1 MKFTV
6 AMKLATGFASILA
19 LMIVTTMVVRQKSLE
34 IRRVETLILTVTTPS
49 YQLSTALQRD
59 LNVTQ
64 ARAREAILSGSNVQ
78 RSDAAWTRYNAG
90 WAAID
95 DDLAQ
100 LTAYSPKW
108 AIRENA
114 GRLEEI
120 KGELPKLR
128 KNQETFMKLA
138 AGREKDAVIRA
149 GDQFTDVC
157 TKDSLAIKKIVD
169 AMSGAQK
176 DLIDTSSVKLENLQ
190 DSLQKSQTET
200 TIAAIFAGCLVA
212 FWVSRIITSATSR
225 VLKRARAISK
235 GDLSGE
241 PLAINT
247 RDELGDLSEAVNEM
261 QTNLRR
267 MIASVSTSA
276 SRIAA
281 ASEELSATSAE
292 QASGAETQKNQTQQV
307 ATAMLEMSSTVQ
319 EVSENS
325 NRAAEASRKAA
336 ETATRGG
343 VIVEGTLAKMRAIA
357 DSVGKTATVI
367 QELGDCSSQIEKI
380 VRLIENIANQTNLLA
395 FNAAIEAARAG
406 EQGRGFAIVAGEVR
420 ALADRT
426 TKATQEI
433 AGTIATIQSKTKYAV
448 EAMQTGTKHVE
459 LGVESTAQAGGALR
473 EIIQMSGQVGDMV
486 MLIATAATEQA
497 SATEEINLNIEQIA
511 KITQETANGAN
522 ESAKAVHDLSALA
535 TELDAMVGQFK
546 IGGGQENGRGTG
558 TQYRNPQLV
567 AVSDE
572 RSEEELVEVKAL

>member
-78 RSDAAWTRYNAG
+78 RSDAAWTRY
-90 WAAID
+90 
-95 DDLAQ
+95 
-100 LTAYSPKW
+100 
-108 AIRENA
+108 A

-546 IGGGQENGRGTG
+546 IGGAPENGRGTG

-572 RSEEELVEVKAL
+572 RSEHELVEAKAL